1 MKRFLITCDTYWC
14 GTETIYRAEANSELE
29 LEDIA
34 EQLAYDNF
42 YEYFDEK
49 DIFDAEGY
57 SYDEMTNAEIEEAYD
72 YIDESG
78 YYWSNIEEFDG
89 TDEEWENYEG
99 EIYKVNSV
107 I

>member
-1 MKRFLITCDTYWC
+1 
-14 GTETIYRAEANSELE
+14 
-29 LEDIA
+29 
-34 EQLAYDNF
+34 
-42 YEYFDEK
+42 
-49 DIFDAEGY
+49 
-57 SYDEMTNAEIEEAYD
+57 MTNAEIEEAYD